1 MILQNIAPKV
11 CKIYLHEENRVHQVA
26 GKTDIGCKRS
36 NNEDAFGISRIEQ
49 GLLAVV
55 CDGMGGHHGGEV
67 ASELAVNCFLTEV
80 PRLLQQGEP
89 LQYALSGAGNV
100 AHCAIRQRATENP
113 ELDKMGTTLVA
124 VLLQGCDLFVTH
136 AGDSRCYLHDGKNL
150 VQLTRDDSVIQ
161 QMLDAGLSEADIV
174 NSPFKNL
181 LSNSLNA
188 VQEMVKFSFN
198 QFQVEWGNRL
208 LLCSDG
214 LTNSI
219 SFEAIDVI
227 MANRHMT
234 VNQCAEQLIAKS
246 LANNA
251 SDNITVIVIEVGGN

>member
-1 MILQNIAPKV
+1 
-11 CKIYLHEENRVHQVA
+11 VHQVA

-36 NNEDAFGISRIEQ
+36 NNEDAFGISRIEE

-100 AHCAIRQRATENP
+100 AHCAIRQRAVENP

-124 VLLQGCDLFVTH
+124 IFLQNCDLSVFH
-136 AGDSRCYLHDGKNL
+136 AGDSRCYLHDGKEL
-150 VQLTRDDSVIQ
+150 KQITRDDSVIQ
-161 QMLDAGLSEADIV
+161 KMLDSGLSEADIA
-174 NSPFKNL
+174 NSPFRNL

-188 VQEMVKFSFN
+188 VQDLVTFSFN
-198 QFQVEWGNRL
+198 QLRVEWGNRL

-214 LTNSI
+214 LSNTLSFQEI
-219 SFEAIDVI
+219 SVI
-227 MANRHMT
+227 MGNRRHT
-234 VNQCAEQLIAKS
+234 VDECAGQLIAKS
-246 LANNA
+246 LEKNV
-251 SDNITVIVIEVGGN
+251 SDNVTVVVIEVGGN

>member
-1 MILQNIAPKV
+1 M
-11 CKIYLHEENRVHQVA
+11 HQVA

-89 LQYALSGAGNV
+89 VQYALSGAGGV
-100 AHCAIRQRATENP
+100 AHCAIRQRAAEKP

-124 VLLQGCDLFVTH
+124 IFLQGCDLFVAH

-150 VQLTRDDSVIQ
+150 RQITRDDSVIQ
-161 QMLDAGLSEADIV
+161 QMLDAGLAEADIV
-174 NSPFKNL
+174 NSPFRNL

-188 VQEMVKFSFN
+188 VQELVSFSFN
-198 QFQVEWGNRL
+198 QFKVEWGNRL

-214 LTNSI
+214 LTNTL
-219 SFEAIDVI
+219 SFQEIDV
-227 MANRHMT
+227 MMGDQRLT
-234 VNQCAEQLIAKS
+234 VDQCAEQLITKS
-246 LANNA
+246 LAKNA
-251 SDNITVIVIEVGGN
+251 ADNVTVVVIEIGGN